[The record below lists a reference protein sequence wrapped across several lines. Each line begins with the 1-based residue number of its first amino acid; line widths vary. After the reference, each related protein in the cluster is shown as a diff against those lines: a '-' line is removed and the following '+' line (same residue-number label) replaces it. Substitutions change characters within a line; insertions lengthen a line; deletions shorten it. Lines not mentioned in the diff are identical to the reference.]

1 MLDFNSCYINLNR
14 IKTSP
19 ENQELYFTY
28 SYEKAL
34 CLYMLNNYS
43 GCNVELNL
51 IEQNVI
57 DSTLKNNCLL
67 LKTLTLC
74 ELEKF
79 EESKKAFEKLASLY
93 NMKEKADSICLA
105 FKNLNIKSERKAKI
119 LSMVFPGLG
128 QFYAKKPLHGISS
141 TVLEG
146 AAVTY
151 CVASFITGYYFT
163 AVLTGVSMSA
173 RLYKGGQTN
182 SINLVKKYNGVQKQL
197 LIQSIN
203 NFALN
208 NLGNKN

>member
-1 MLDFNSCYINLNR
+1 MKLKLILAFLFAIFLNKVSFGYTESVPDSLFAIGKYELAAYEYEKVIFNSKSDTITNEVLLKKAYCYKNLLDFNSCYINLNR

-43 GCNVELNL
+43 GCNIELNL
-51 IEQNVI
+51 IEQNVL

-79 EESKKAFEKLASLY
+79 DESKKTFEKLANLY
-93 NMKEKADSICLA
+93 NMEEKADSIAIA
-105 FKNLNIKSERKAKI
+105 FKTLNIKSERKAKI

-128 QFYAKKPLHGISS
+128 QFYAKK
-141 TVLEG
+141 
-146 AAVTY
+146 A
-151 CVASFITGYYFT
+151 ITW
-163 AVLTGVSMSA
+163 
-173 RLYKGGQTN
+173 N
-182 SINLVKKYNGVQKQL
+182 
-197 LIQSIN
+197 
-203 NFALN
+203 
-208 NLGNKN
+208 